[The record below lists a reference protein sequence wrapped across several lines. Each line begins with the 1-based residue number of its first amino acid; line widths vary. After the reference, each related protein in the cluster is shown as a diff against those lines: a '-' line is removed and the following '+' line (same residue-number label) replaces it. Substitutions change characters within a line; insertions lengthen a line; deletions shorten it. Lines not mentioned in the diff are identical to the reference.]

1 MLFFRPVPSTTSRY
15 MHKLPPA
22 TINRSKTVPAKSQM
36 YLSLLRSYMVK
47 SNDII
52 INISVGFGL
61 KSFKIKNI
69 DIYTNSFKQ
78 IIIFKILNKNQESY
92 FSLLKITPLIHFLHI
107 FIQEETIENFK

>member
-61 KSFKIKNI
+61 KSFKMINI
-69 DIYTNSFKQ
+69 DIYMNSFKT
-78 IIIFKILNKNQESY
+78 NN
-92 FSLLKITPLIHFLHI
+92 HF
-107 FIQEETIENFK
+107 QNFKQKSGKLFFIAQNKAFDTLSSNIHSGRNH